1 MLESYLGHDTFR
13 AGVNLY
19 LKEHA
24 YGNATASDFWGAMA
38 RASKKPIDQIMPTFV
53 LQPGAPFVG
62 VEAKCEGGN
71 TTLNL
76 TQKRYFDTPA
86 AFNEPDEQIWQIP
99 VCAKGLNESSAGK
112 QECFLLTQ
120 RQQQFTLKG
129 CSKLVFPDSN
139 ALGYYRFD
147 YDAAALRQLG
157 NAVDTVLTPEERI
170 ALIGNEWALMRIGK
184 HSVGDY
190 LALGAQLKNTPGA
203 ILLSAFGQHLNV
215 ISDYL
220 VTDADRPAFQA
231 WLRAQFSP
239 VLQQLGYSGR
249 PSDTPLDKQKRA
261 YLFEGLGNDAN
272 DPEVI
277 QQAKVMMQQYI
288 KDPSS
293 VDGTLAHAV
302 IAVAARHG
310 DAALYNQFKEQ
321 MEKAKS
327 PEQYYGYFYGL
338 SEFTQPQ
345 LTKQT
350 LDSTLTPA
358 VRGQD
363 LYILL
368 PMLNNPAS
376 QNETWNF
383 MRTNF
388 DDLMKKTGGGLGGV
402 GVFLYGAQSF
412 CDAQKATEV
421 KQFFEQHPFP
431 GTERNQKEAIE
442 SINGCVSLREQQQG
456 NLSAWLKQQS
466 GTSNAS
472 NRDAGATSGAMR

>member
-1 MLESYLGHDTFR
+1 
-13 AGVNLY
+13 
-19 LKEHA
+19 
-24 YGNATASDFWGAMA
+24 MA
-38 RASKKPIDQIMPTFV
+38 RASKKPIDEIMPTFV
-53 LQPGAPFVG
+53 LQPGAPYVG

-76 TQKRYFDTPA
+76 SQKRYFDTPA
-86 AFNEPDEQIWQIP
+86 AFNQSNEQIWQIP
-99 VCAKGLNESSAGK
+99 VCAKGINQSSAGK
-112 QECFLLTQ
+112 QQCFLLTQ
-120 RQQQFTLKG
+120 RQQQFTLQG
-129 CSKLVFPDSN
+129 CSKFVFPDSS

-147 YDAAALRQLG
+147 YDAAAMRQLG
-157 NAVDTVLTPEERI
+157 NAVDTVLTPDERI

-203 ILLSAFGQHLNV
+203 TLLGSFGQHLNT
-215 ISDYL
+215 INDYL

-231 WLRAQFSP
+231 WVRTQFSP
-239 VLQQLGYSGR
+239 VLQQLGYTAR
-249 PSDTPLDKQKRA
+249 PNDTPEDKQKRA
-261 YLFEGLGNDAN
+261 YLFEGLGNGAN

-277 QQAKVMMQQYI
+277 QQARDMMQQFI

-321 MEKAKS
+321 MQKAKS

-338 SEFTQPQ
+338 SEFPQPQ

-350 LDSTLTPA
+350 LEATLTPA

-368 PMLNNPAS
+368 PLLGNPAS
-376 QNETWNF
+376 QNETWDF
-383 MRTNF
+383 MRTHF

-412 CDAQKATEV
+412 CDAQKAAEV

-442 SINGCVSLREQQQG
+442 SINGCVELREQQQG
-456 NLSAWLKQQS
+456 NLAAWLKTQS
-466 GTSNAS
+466 ATSNAA
-472 NRDAGATSGAMR
+472 NGGAVTTPATMR